1 MDFGKT
7 DELAQARFVSSYLQ
21 PPYLEILEEV
31 NEQFVTGRGCCK
43 SLERLDKRL
52 ELTYTV

>member
-21 PPYLEILEEV
+21 GAPFLEEAS
-31 NEQFVTGRGCCK
+31 EQFVTGRGCCK
-43 SLERLDKRL
+43 SLDGLYKQL
-52 ELTYTV
+52 EK